1 MLNPSYMLKQI
12 RRWVGERETT
22 SPKLTG
28 MENHLHSY
36 DVNLLTIFKA
46 VTYMKHSYTTM
57 NLLMVWN
64 VWHYI
69 DEVRIDASDDDVPGD
84 DEQINNEVSGHDKPD
99 KHMEK

>member
-1 MLNPSYMLKQI
+1 
-12 RRWVGERETT
+12 
-22 SPKLTG
+22 
-28 MENHLHSY
+28 
-36 DVNLLTIFKA
+36 
-46 VTYMKHSYTTM
+46 M